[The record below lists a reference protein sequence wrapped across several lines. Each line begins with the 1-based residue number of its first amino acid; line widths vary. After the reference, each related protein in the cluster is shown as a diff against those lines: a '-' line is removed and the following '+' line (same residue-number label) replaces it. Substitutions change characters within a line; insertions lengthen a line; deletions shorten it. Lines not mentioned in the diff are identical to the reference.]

1 VQAYMPQVL
10 ALAQRAFA
18 GGHADL
24 RPGFFETEEA
34 QRLTVE
40 RLRRQSVPIIL
51 LDTGDSLRNFR
62 KSFPIVVEYIEQEY
76 RFVGVHVF
84 DERFGISLFVR
95 KDREPTGTWSPLE
108 WPCYSDGVTHADA
121 RASQGGRRI
130 G

>member
-1 VQAYMPQVL
+1 
-10 ALAQRAFA
+10 
-18 GGHADL
+18 
-24 RPGFFETEEA
+24 
-34 QRLTVE
+34 
-40 RLRRQSVPIIL
+40 LRRQSVPLIL

-76 RFVGVHVF
+76 RFVGEHVF

-108 WPCYSDGVTHADA
+108 WPCYRDRPAHVDA
-121 RASQGGRRI
+121 GASRGERGI